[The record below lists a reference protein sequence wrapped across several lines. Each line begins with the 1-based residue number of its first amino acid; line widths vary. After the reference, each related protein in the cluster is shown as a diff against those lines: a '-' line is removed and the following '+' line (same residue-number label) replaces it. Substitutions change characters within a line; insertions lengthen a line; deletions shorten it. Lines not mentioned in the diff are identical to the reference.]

1 MPRDRTTRCGA
12 TQLTIAF
19 VLIALSVMS
28 LGAQPKAAPEY
39 VERIVALDPRWTVAF
54 DNPPAAPPGYDQQMG
69 YVALKG
75 GELVAIDLDRGAVA
89 WKAPLSTPFTPATG
103 DGLVFAAGDGELKA
117 LDQRTGQTQW
127 RTPLEAAV
135 AGPLYWDSGWLLAS
149 TEKGEL
155 VSLHG
160 QDGQIAWRAALESPL
175 AVLPTTAGDR
185 LYAALHDGRLVAL
198 DLETGAIA
206 WTVALNEAVTGMRAL
221 NEQLLVGTRADRLHS
236 LSLDRGQRRW
246 TQKAGADVAGR
257 PIADEARIY
266 FSAFDN
272 VVRALDVRSGNLKW
286 LRGLPS
292 RPAGGPLRAD
302 NVVLVPLVT
311 TDIAAFD
318 AASGA
323 PAFTIRAIGE
333 LGAVPFLREGPRL
346 TTPRLIAM
354 SREGALQGFAARFE
368 PPLKPLEGLP
378 GVPVKGGW

>member
-1 MPRDRTTRCGA
+1 VPRDRTTICGA
-12 TQLTIAF
+12 TQLTIAC
-19 VLIALSVMS
+19 VLFALSVVS
-28 LGAQPKAAPEY
+28 LRAQPKPASEY
-39 VERIVALDPRWTVAF
+39 VERIVALDPRWTVSF

-75 GELVAIDLDRGAVA
+75 GNLLAIDLDRGAVA
-89 WKAPLSTPFTPATG
+89 WKAALATTFTPATG
-103 DGLVFAAGDGELKA
+103 DGLVFAAGEGELIA
-117 LDQRTGQTQW
+117 LDQRTGQAHW
-127 RTPLEAAV
+127 RTPLDARV
-135 AGPLYWDSGWLLAS
+135 AGPLYWDSGWLLVS

-155 VSLHG
+155 VALDG
-160 QDGQIAWRAALESPL
+160 QDGQIAWRVALESPL

-185 LYAALHDGRLVAL
+185 VYAALHDGRIVAL
-198 DLETGAIA
+198 DLATGALA
-206 WTVALNEAVTGMRAL
+206 WTVALGEAVTGMRAL
-221 NEQLLVGTRADRLHS
+221 NDQLLVGSRADRLHS
-236 LSLDRGQRRW
+236 LSLDRGRRRW
-246 TQKAGADVAGR
+246 TQKAGADVAGG
-257 PIADEARIY
+257 PIADEERIY
-266 FSAFDN
+266 FTAFDN
-272 VVRALDVRSGNLKW
+272 VVRALDVQSGNLKW

-323 PAFTIRAIGE
+323 PAFTIRAVGE

-368 PPLKPLEGLP
+368 PPLKPLEALP
-378 GVPVKGGW
+378 GIPVKPGW